1 MIKAT
6 ISAFFAFR
14 KALERIN
21 TKYIMKRGIAEN
33 DKKKNIFIEYWN
45 LPTWNASSTIH
56 IRLLLI

>member
-33 DKKKNIFIEYWN
+33 DKKNYF
-45 LPTWNASSTIH
+45 H
-56 IRLLLI
+56 